1 MKCRMRN
8 KNGLEVTLSR
18 EEMAAL
24 DITYEKLDYA
34 NTETR
39 RVLWTVLDEAES
51 VLGCSFDLSGKMRIE
66 ARPNADG
73 GCILDFTLQT
83 EPTVPRHEKTDKRQA
98 ALLFETDNADDLLAA
113 VKHLPCTVGG
123 DLYIHKNRFRL
134 LSAATFSEKEQL
146 CAILTE
152 FGTVDEN
159 CTVTSAQTREYWSL
173 VCKNAVGLLQSYCL
187 LRENTDVQN

>member
-8 KNGLEVTLSR
+8 KNGLEITLSR

-24 DITYEKLDYA
+24 DITYEKLDYS

-83 EPTVPRHEKTDKRQA
+83 D
-98 ALLFETDNADDLLAA
+98 
-113 VKHLPCTVGG
+113 
-123 DLYIHKNRFRL
+123 
-134 LSAATFSEKEQL
+134 
-146 CAILTE
+146 
-152 FGTVDEN
+152 
-159 CTVTSAQTREYWSL
+159 
-173 VCKNAVGLLQSYCL
+173 
-187 LRENTDVQN
+187 